1 VETFFFGKRFSFLK
15 NPKLHVCHLSR
26 NFVSSQFTKQTSRG
40 KKRAKIIIMS
50 SFGATTT
57 ADKEDKEEHLTG
69 GNDNNNNNNNKSTL
83 FGGKVAIV
91 AATACATLALAP
103 FCYLQGARSAIAAS
117 SSVNNNNANNILSP
131 LAEENDGRLTSS
143 RSSSSS
149 RSHERR
155 ATDYGIERESKLGE
169 KSSKSVD
176 VKRNNKYNNN
186 NNNKRAA
193 TTSFAKKFVEAYEH
207 EKVEQRRRRS
217 SSESASSSSSSSS
230 KSNLISALGSS
241 KSKVPIYV
249 IALEDRPEEF
259 EKYEAIRTV
268 FPTAEPTHGI
278 DPLQWPNRIED
289 AQYAVK
295 GLRSYMQTHKSDPAL
310 VDFLKVRQEPFVPSG
325 LSYGKE
331 DDISPGVN
339 WIDQFDNFR
348 EHPWLMAIDHRES
361 DGKLTEE
368 EVGRAHHIGCL
379 FAHLYQWQ
387 LMLDRGE
394 KKALI
399 FESDAPRIMEAIPFW
414 ASEQVAE
421 HAPVDTDILLIRA
434 QHVGEKPPGPLATTF
449 IATNPNDSSE
459 KQTINIHKYKSAGA
473 GAGLE
478 AYVVSSNFAKKA
490 QAYLA
495 RHGADMID
503 GYIIKL
509 CQSSYKHA
517 IYERAYYSMYHEDM
531 FLEPYDAAHP
541 KPTVFNCYV
550 ASTPDKA
557 D

>member
-1 VETFFFGKRFSFLK
+1 MT
-15 NPKLHVCHLSR
+15 
-26 NFVSSQFTKQTSRG
+26 
-40 KKRAKIIIMS
+40 

-57 ADKEDKEEHLTG
+57 TADNRDKERLYC
-69 GNDNNNNNNNKSTL
+69 
-83 FGGKVAIV
+83 VAIV

-117 SSVNNNNANNILSP
+117 NNANILLP
-131 LAEENDGRLTSS
+131 LKAENDGRLTSS
-143 RSSSSS
+143 SFSSSSS
-149 RSHERR
+149 RSHEQRR
-155 ATDYGIERESKLGE
+155 ATDYGIERESKLG
-169 KSSKSVD
+169 KV
-176 VKRNNKYNNN
+176 VKIR
-186 NNNKRAA
+186 RSA

-230 KSNLISALGSS
+230 SSKSNLISALGSS

-259 EKYEAIRTV
+259 GGAEAIRTV

-310 VDFLKVRQEPFVPSG
+310 MDFLKVRQEPFVPSG

-399 FESDAPRIMEAIPFW
+399 FESDAPRIME
-414 ASEQVAE
+414 
-421 HAPVDTDILLIRA
+421 
-434 QHVGEKPPGPLATTF
+434 HVGEKPPGPLATTF

-490 QAYLA
+490 HAYLA

-517 IYERAYYSMYHEDM
+517 TMSGDM